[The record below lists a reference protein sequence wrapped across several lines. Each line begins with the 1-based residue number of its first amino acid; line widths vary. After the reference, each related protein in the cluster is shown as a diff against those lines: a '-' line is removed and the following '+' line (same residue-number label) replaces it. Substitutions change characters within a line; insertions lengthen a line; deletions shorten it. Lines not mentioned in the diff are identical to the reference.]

1 MAGRVGGQAG
11 RDYIA
16 GSQKGLVEM
25 TEYSV
30 CKVHTFR

>member
-25 TEYSV
+25 TRKDISSCENL
-30 CKVHTFR
+30 